1 MAITSMGV
9 VFAVIWF
16 MTLFV
21 VLPLGAKSQRDD
33 GQVAVGTPASAPSGF
48 VMRRKFKIT
57 TIVALIIAVPVI
69 LVINYEL
76 VTVDMIDLFK
86 RFGPDSR

>member
-21 VLPLGAKSQRDD
+21 VLPLGAKSQRED
-33 GQVAVGTPASAPSGF
+33 GNVAVGTPASAPSNPQ
-48 VMRRKFKIT
+48 MRRKFKIT
-57 TIVALIIAVPVI
+57 TIIALLISIPVI
-69 LVINYEL
+69 TVINYQL
-76 VTVDMIDLFK
+76 ITVDMIDLFK
-86 RFGPDSR
+86 RFGPDS

>member
-9 VFAVIWF
+9 VFAVVWF

-21 VLPLGAKSQRDD
+21 VLPLGMRSQGDA
-33 GQVAVGTPASAPSGF
+33 GEVEAGTPASAPSGY

-57 TIVALIIAVPVI
+57 TIVAIIIAVPVI
-69 LVINYEL
+69 VVINYGL
-76 VTVDMIDLFK
+76 ISIDDIDLFK
-86 RFGPDSR
+86 RFGPGS

>member
-1 MAITSMGV
+1 MAFTSMCV

-21 VLPLGAKSQRDD
+21 VLPLWAKSQGDTGD
-33 GQVAVGTPASAPSGF
+33 VVVGTPALAPSGH

-57 TIVALIIAVPVI
+57 TIAAICIAVPVI
-69 LVINYEL
+69 FVIHNGL
-76 VTVDMIDLFK
+76 ITIDQIDLFK
-86 RFGPDSR
+86 RFGPDS

>member
-21 VLPLGAKSQRDD
+21 VLPLGAKSQGDA
-33 GQVAVGTPASAPSGF
+33 GKVEAGTPASAPSGY

-57 TIVALIIAVPVI
+57 TIVAILIAVPVI
-69 LVINYEL
+69 LVINYQL
-76 VTVDMIDLFK
+76 ITVDQIDLFK
-86 RFGPDSR
+86 RFGPDS

>member
-9 VFAVIWF
+9 VFAVVWF

-21 VLPLGAKSQRDD
+21 VLPLGARSQGDV
-33 GQVAVGTPASAPSGF
+33 GEVEPGTPASAPSGE

-57 TIVALIIAVPVI
+57 TIVAILIAVPVI
-69 LVINYEL
+69 LVINYQL
-76 VTVDMIDLFK
+76 VSVDDIDLFK
-86 RFGPDSR
+86 RFGPDS

>member
-21 VLPLGAKSQRDD
+21 ILPLGAKSQRED
-33 GQVAVGTPASAPSGF
+33 GDVAVGTPASAPSDPQ
-48 VMRRKFKIT
+48 MRRKFAIT
-57 TIVALIIAVPVI
+57 TIIALLIAVPVI
-69 LVINYEL
+69 VVINYEI
-76 VTVDMIDLFK
+76 VTIDMIDLFK
-86 RFGPDSR
+86 RFGPDS